1 VRESSTAATVTI
13 DRAAGERV
21 RENEKSKRVTER
33 SITTINYIRLL
44 AVQWKASKSRV
55 YCSASSMETYRRR
68 CYVSREL
75 RTRRY
80 EKWHHLMCSPLFV
93 EGREISPKVSFLQN
107 IMDFNSPHFSF

>member
-1 VRESSTAATVTI
+1 MRESSTATTVTI

-44 AVQWKASKSRV
+44 AVQWKACKSRV
-55 YCSASSMETYRRR
+55 CCSASGMETYRRR

-75 RTRRY
+75 KNT
-80 EKWHHLMCSPLFV
+80 PL
-93 EGREISPKVSFLQN
+93 REVA
-107 IMDFNSPHFSF
+107 SPHVQPPFRRGA